1 MYSVEKYCCV
11 GLGLKV
17 HERVETNEVE
27 VLTKGD
33 NNMGDDRVLYAHG
46 QMWLQR
52 HHIMGRAVGYISQL
66 LPQLCNTF
74 LCL

>member
-33 NNMGDDRVLYAHG
+33 ALEY
-46 QMWLQR
+46 W
-52 HHIMGRAVGYISQL
+52 ISVYVQYVFG
-66 LPQLCNTF
+66 PTTIACTSY
-74 LCL
+74 CLER